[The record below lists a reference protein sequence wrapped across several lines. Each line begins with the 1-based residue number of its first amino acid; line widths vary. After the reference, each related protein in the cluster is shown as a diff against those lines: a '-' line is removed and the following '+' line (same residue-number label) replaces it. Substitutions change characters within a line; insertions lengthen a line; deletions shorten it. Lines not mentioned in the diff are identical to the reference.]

1 MQKKEVLCAGCSC
14 GGGAGGGGSL
24 LAGLDSLSPRL
35 SPVFPRWLDQRSYCV
50 MHFSS
55 SLCLEPLGA
64 LRAKGVRQARCIAME
79 VLTAHLHTFV
89 PSYHTLQPCPKD
101 GASEVLVCTFL
112 FKEKKVSLSLCTQV
126 FISQFSL
133 SLKTE
138 NQEHG
143 CLWGLS

>member
-1 MQKKEVLCAGCSC
+1 MGEGQGEE
-14 GGGAGGGGSL
+14 GAFW
-24 LAGLDSLSPRL
+24 AGLDSLSPRL
-35 SPVFPRWLDQRSYCV
+35 SPVFPRWPDQWTYCV

-55 SLCLEPLGA
+55 SLRLKPPGA
-64 LRAKGVRQARCIAME
+64 LRAKGIRQARCVAME

-143 CLWGLS
+143 CPWGLS

>member
-24 LAGLDSLSPRL
+24 LAGLDSLSLRL
-35 SPVFPRWLDQRSYCV
+35 SPVFPRWLDQRSYRV

-55 SLCLEPLGA
+55 SLCLEPLGT

-101 GASEVLVCTFL
+101 RASEVLVCTFL
-112 FKEKKVSLSLCTQV
+112 FKEKKVSLSLCR
-126 FISQFSL
+126 FS
-133 SLKTE
+133 SV
-138 NQEHG
+138 
-143 CLWGLS
+143 SSV